1 MSGWDLGAFLRAA
14 VALGISSF
22 LKFSGDVSPEVGPAL
37 LPLIAKM
44 MAKKIRKGRLF
55 IFNNRE
61 Y

>member
-22 LKFSGDVSPEVGPAL
+22 LKFSGDVSPEVGPE
-37 LPLIAKM
+37 IE
-44 MAKKIRKGRLF
+44 KKCRF
-55 IFNNRE
+55 CCYYVN